1 MTTNRRDFLERSL
14 VSMLAAG
21 MPLSAGIPSVAV
33 AQARMDA
40 LANAAVKA
48 NQKEL
53 VIAGAIGAFGELIK
67 KTFYDP
73 FTATTGIKVTPVASG
88 LGERLA
94 KLQAQYVSGARKDW
108 DVVVLPADRLPAA
121 RPYLRD
127 LNTCSELPNVV
138 SGAPEGSCL
147 RHAVMTNAGG
157 GVLTFDL
164 DVFPDGKPQPANWA
178 DFWDLKK
185 FPGQRTMPNIGSP
198 WWALAAALIADG
210 VDPKRLFPLDV
221 DRAFKKMDTLK
232 ANIVW
237 WTSGDQSMQLMRSR
251 EVVMG
256 MLFLGRAVTL
266 RAQGVKTRI
275 IWAGAPL
282 DANFWAVT
290 KDAPHPLAG
299 MALINFF
306 FSRPEAHVE
315 LLKVTGEATLY
326 KPMLPLLDAELRKIA
341 AVEPDNW
348 AKLVVPNM
356 DYLAKVQ
363 DSLLSRWNAWIAR

>member
-1 MTTNRRDFLERSL
+1 MTMNRREFLEQSL
-14 VSMLAAG
+14 VSMFAAG
-21 MPLSAGIPSVAV
+21 IPLSAAIPGAAN

-40 LANAAVKA
+40 LADAAIKA
-48 NQKEL
+48 NQREV
-53 VIAGAIGAFGELIK
+53 VIAGAIGAYGQLIK

-73 FTATTGIKVTPVASG
+73 FTAATGIKITPVAAG
-88 LGERLA
+88 QGERLA
-94 KLQAQYVSGARKDW
+94 KLQAQYVSGGKKDW
-108 DVVVLPADRLPAA
+108 DVVVLIADSLPAA

-127 LNTCSELPNVV
+127 LNNCSELPNVV

-164 DVFPDGKPQPANWA
+164 DAFPDGKPQPANWA
-178 DFWDLKK
+178 DFWDVKK

-198 WWALAAALIADG
+198 WWVLAAALVADG
-210 VDPKRLFPLDV
+210 VDPKKLFPLDV
-221 DRAFKKMDTLK
+221 DRAFKKLDTLK

-256 MLFLGRAVTL
+256 MLFVGRAVTL
-266 RAQGVKTRI
+266 RTQGVKTRI
-275 IWAGAPL
+275 IWAAAPL

-299 MALINFF
+299 MALINFY

-315 LLKVTGEATLY
+315 LLKATGEATLY
-326 KPMLPLLDAELRKIA
+326 KAMLPLLDTELRKTA
-341 AVEPDNW
+341 AVEPSNW
-348 AKLVVPNM
+348 ANLIIPDS
-356 DYLAKVQ
+356 DYLAKAR
-363 DSLLSRWNAWIAR
+363 DSILSRWNAWIAR